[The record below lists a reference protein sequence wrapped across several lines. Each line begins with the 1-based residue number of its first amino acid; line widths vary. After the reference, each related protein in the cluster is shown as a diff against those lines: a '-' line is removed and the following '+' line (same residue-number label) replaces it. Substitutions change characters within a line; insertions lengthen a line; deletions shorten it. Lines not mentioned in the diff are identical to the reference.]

1 MLVFRNNGNEKKNY
15 FVGFSL
21 LYRATGSVTCHGT
34 LMQTGKIIGDQCS
47 VKKLRKFIDEYYFVA
62 LKILIK
68 LILFLAYRENRI
80 LLGDPHDLKFKKE
93 NLKKI
98 LSTNIIE

>member
-1 MLVFRNNGNEKKNY
+1 MKNPANGLCSYFEIMAVKKNY

-21 LYRATGSVTCHGT
+21 LYRASGSVTCHGT
-34 LMQTGKIIGDQCS
+34 LMQTEKIIGDQCS

-68 LILFLAYRENRI
+68 LILCLPGEPDSPWGPARPEI
-80 LLGDPHDLKFKKE
+80 
-93 NLKKI
+93 
-98 LSTNIIE
+98 

>member
-1 MLVFRNNGNEKKNY
+1 M
-15 FVGFSL
+15 
-21 LYRATGSVTCHGT
+21 TCHGT

-68 LILFLAYRENRI
+68 LILCLAYRENRI

-93 NLKKI
+93 FKE
-98 LSTNIIE
+98 NIIKKYH